1 MILRRANGWV
11 GRVDEQLRWRFAAQN
26 SDGDQ
31 REVSLLVLGDRVVV
45 VLPPGDVLV
54 FDPDE
59 AEELAEAVDG
69 AVRGAES
76 P

>member
-1 MILRRANGWV
+1 M
-11 GRVDEQLRWRFAAQN
+11 DEQLRWRFAAQN

-69 AVRGAES
+69 AVRGAGS
-76 P
+76 A